1 MPGPRYAIIV
11 SRFPKLTETFVLQE
25 LQGLEDRGLDFELYS
40 IIHESP
46 EQMQPEA
53 ADLDRRANY
62 IQWRSLEVVRAQW
75 HWLRRSPGRYLRT
88 WWLAWRTAFGSR
100 DALVRTPLL
109 VCLAAAMA
117 RRMTDQGVQ
126 RVHSHWATY
135 PTTCALLI
143 EELAGIP
150 FSFTG
155 HAHDIFIDRV
165 GLQTK
170 VDRAGAVLT
179 CTDHGR
185 GILIDEATDPAR
197 AARTV
202 RLIHH
207 GVRLQLFA
215 QLPFRERSEAEVFA
229 VVCVAALQEY
239 KGHRYLFAAMA
250 ELQRTGT
257 PCRLVCIGDGELRTS
272 LVELAGRLGI
282 DVDFLGRQPSERVRE
297 ELAGADCFA
306 LASIQL
312 DSGWMDG
319 IPNVCVEAMAMGR
332 PVVASSLP
340 GIRELVIDG
349 ETGLLATSRDPADL
363 ARQLRRI
370 ATEPDLA
377 ERCVAGGRAKV
388 ESEHDCVSNLD
399 EVMSILAGLPV
410 RPTESEPSQAGA
422 D

>member
-1 MPGPRYAIIV
+1 VPAPRYAIIV

-25 LQGLEDRGLDFELYS
+25 LHGLEDRGLDFELYS

-46 EQMQPEA
+46 EQLQPEA

-62 IQWRSLEVVRAQW
+62 IEWRSLEMLCAQW
-75 HWLRRSPGRYLRT
+75 YWLRRSPARYLRT

-100 DALVRTPLL
+100 DAMLRTPLL
-109 VCLAAAMA
+109 MCLSAAMA
-117 RRMTDQGVQ
+117 RRMTNQGVE

-165 GLQTK
+165 GLRTK
-170 VDRAGAVLT
+170 VARAGAVLT

-185 GILIDEATDPAR
+185 GILVDQSTDRAR
-197 AARTV
+197 ASRTV
-202 RLIHH
+202 HLIHH
-207 GVRLQLFA
+207 GVRLQRFA
-215 QLPFRERSEAEVFA
+215 QSPLRARAESDPFA
-229 VVCVAALQEY
+229 VLCVAALQEY
-239 KGHRYLFAAMA
+239 KGHRYLLAAMA

-257 PCRLVCIGDGELRTS
+257 PCRLICIGDGELRES
-272 LVELAGRLGI
+272 LVELASRLEI
-282 DVDFLGRQPSERVRE
+282 EVAFLGRQPSDRVRQ
-297 ELAGADCFA
+297 ELAASDCFA

-370 ATEPDLA
+370 ATEPGLA
-377 ERCVAGGRAKV
+377 DRCVAGGRAKV
-388 ESEHDCVSNLD
+388 DSEHDSARNLD
-399 EVMSILAGLPV
+399 EVMTILAGLPG
-410 RPTESEPSQAGA
+410 RPEGA
-422 D
+422 